1 MERKGHVL
9 LLARHGETEWSR
21 SGQHTGVTDLPLL
34 PEGEESAR
42 AVAPRLAG
50 REFALVLSSPMQ
62 RARRTAELA
71 GFGDR
76 AEVDRDLCERNY
88 GEYEGRTTKEIRV
101 ERPGWDVWRDD
112 SPGGETPD
120 QVGVRADRVIER
132 ALAAD
137 GDVLV
142 FAHGHL
148 LRILAARWVGE
159 GAAFGGKLLLST
171 GSVSE
176 LDFERERRAIALWND
191 TSHHP

>member
-1 MERKGHVL
+1 VSEVVL
-9 LLARHGETEWSR
+9 VRHGETEWSR

-42 AVAPRLAG
+42 AVAPRLEG

-112 SPGGETPD
+112 CPGGETLE
-120 QVGVRADRVIER
+120 QLAARADRVIER

-137 GDVLV
+137 GDTLL
-142 FAHGHL
+142 FAHSHL
-148 LRILAARWVGE
+148 LRELAARWIGL
-159 GAAFGGKLLLST
+159 GPGGGGKLVLGT
-171 GSVSE
+171 ATVSV
-176 LDFERERRAIALWND
+176 LGFERERRVIRHWNA
-191 TSHHP
+191 P

>member
-1 MERKGHVL
+1 VSIVL
-9 LLARHGETEWSR
+9 VRHGETEWSA
-21 SGQHTGVTDLPLL
+21 SGKHTGVSDVPLI
-34 PEGEESAR
+34 EAGR
-42 AVAPRLAG
+42 RVAGALRDRLAG
-50 REFALVLSSPMQ
+50 REFALVLSSPRE
-62 RARRTAELA
+62 RARVTAGLA
-71 GFGDR
+71 GFDELELELDNDLV
-76 AEVDRDLCERNY
+76 EVDY
-88 GEYEGRTTKEIRV
+88 GDYEGLTTPEIRA
-101 ERPGWDVWRDD
+101 ERPGWSIWEHGA
-112 SPGGETPD
+112 PGGETVED
-120 QVGVRADRVIER
+120 AGRRADRVIER